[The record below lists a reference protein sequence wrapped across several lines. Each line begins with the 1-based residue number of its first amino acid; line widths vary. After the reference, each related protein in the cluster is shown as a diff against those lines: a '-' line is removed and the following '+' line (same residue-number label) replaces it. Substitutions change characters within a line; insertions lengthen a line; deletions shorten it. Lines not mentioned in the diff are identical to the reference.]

1 MSDLVE
7 ITNNGKIFFLGYTV
21 GTETVNYIVIND
33 LKIRATEKLLFI
45 AQSLSNQIKIEV
57 IMKCSNKI
65 NFPMKPFYSSFS
77 LIKGFVLL

>member
-1 MSDLVE
+1 MA
-7 ITNNGKIFFLGYTV
+7 KYFFWGYTV

-65 NFPMKPFYSSFS
+65 NFPMKPFNNVFFNIGLCFPIMMLKWS
-77 LIKGFVLL
+77 